1 MPARPGKLCRGTIL
15 ARFATRQSFPAG
27 AGMHI
32 VTDTFA
38 PVPPGTSA
46 RPARRLVPVVNGTA
60 MTLEPEKAE
69 DESGPKASP
78 IPVTR
83 QLTAEE
89 EQRVLY
95 LKNLLAQLLTMS
107 EGQPTDEQKTRIRD
121 IEKELE
127 KITGVKVQSSLG
139 NAAETL
145 PGKTAGARRRDEEE
159 EERRK
164 REQQVRGIDP
174 KEMEHPFA
182 QNLAG
187 LAPVADQS
195 ARGLKMLKNA
205 GSTAYQAMATAGL
218 SPAEEIRSGVSL
230 RA

>member
-1 MPARPGKLCRGTIL
+1 
-15 ARFATRQSFPAG
+15 
-27 AGMHI
+27 MHI
-32 VTDTFA
+32 VSDTAAQPFF
-38 PVPPGTSA
+38 GTST
-46 RPARRLVPVVNGTA
+46 RPARRLVPVVTGTT
-60 MTLEPEKAE
+60 MTLEPEKTE
-69 DESGPKASP
+69 DESGRNPSP

-95 LKNLLAQLLTMS
+95 LRNLLAQILTMS
-107 EGQPTDEQKTRIRD
+107 EGQPTDEQKARIRE
-121 IEKELE
+121 IEQELE
-127 KITGVKVQSSLG
+127 KITGVKMQSSLG
-139 NAAETL
+139 NATETL
-145 PGKTAGARRRDEEE
+145 PGKTAGARRRDEDE

-164 REQQVRGIDP
+164 RERQVRGIDP

-195 ARGLKMLKNA
+195 ARGLKMIRNA
-205 GSTAYQAMATAGL
+205 GSTAYQAMATAGV